1 MNLDD
6 QQDHRQWT
14 QQHLDAADL
23 RIPSI
28 APTPPQGENE
38 NDCMDVNVR
47 GPGKATIFQ
56 NYFNGLFLQVYN
68 TNKKNKQVLCLEIN
82 SLEQC
87 LLRLKEKSLL
97 FVY

>member
-47 GPGKATIFQ
+47 GPGKATILERI
-56 NYFNGLFLQVYN
+56 LFYLYLQIHH
-68 TNKKNKQVLCLEIN
+68 TNKKADPDGI
-82 SLEQC
+82 
-87 LLRLKEKSLL
+87 
-97 FVY
+97 